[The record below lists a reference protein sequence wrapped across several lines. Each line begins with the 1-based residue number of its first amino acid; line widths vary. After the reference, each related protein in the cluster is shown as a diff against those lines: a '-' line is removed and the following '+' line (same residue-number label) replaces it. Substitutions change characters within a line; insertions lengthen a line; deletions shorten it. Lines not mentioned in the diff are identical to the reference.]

1 MKEQNNPASSLR
13 RSIRQHWIMG
23 SLVVAVCFFG
33 TGIWASFAELS
44 SAAIA
49 AGKVSPDGSL
59 RVVQHL
65 EGGIVR
71 HLNVKEGDVVK
82 DGQLL
87 MVLDQ
92 ALATANYLSI
102 YRKHQ
107 RYVVTRDRLLAQE
120 RGDETFEVQ
129 MPSVMSAD
137 KSYTQFVANEITK
150 FKVRRELLGRQQSTY
165 HVQAGQVEAEIS
177 SLKAQI
183 DGMDDQ
189 ILLLDKELDSKKVL
203 MDKGLMRQPELLAL
217 QRKRAEL
224 WSERNA
230 IGSTIA
236 RARQKIEEIKI
247 AELTALS
254 EEREKV
260 AKELSEINAEIAQA
274 DEALSATS
282 DILNRTEIVSP
293 IEGRVLKV
301 NYKTVG
307 GVVRPGEPIITI
319 VPENE
324 ELILDTRL
332 RTSDIDNV
340 MIGMDAKVQL
350 TSFMGR
356 HMKPLT
362 GEVFQVGA
370 DAETDEQTG
379 EQFYTVRVRVTSD
392 DIREAGGGFEL
403 VPGMPAQVFIQ
414 TGAHTPMRYLL
425 DPVLQSFGRAFREE
439 RVL

>member
-1 MKEQNNPASSLR
+1 MNKQHNPASLLR
-13 RSIRQHWIMG
+13 RSIRFHWALG
-23 SLVVAVCFFG
+23 FLVVAICFFG
-33 TGIWASFAELS
+33 TGMWASLAELS

-71 HLNVKEGDVVK
+71 ELNVKEGDLVK
-82 DGQLL
+82 DGQVL

-107 RYVVTRDRLLAQE
+107 RYSVTRDRLLAQE
-120 RGDETFEVQ
+120 RGDEYFEVK
-129 MPSVMSAD
+129 MPSVMSVD
-137 KSYTQFVANEITK
+137 KSYRQFVDNEITK
-150 FKVRRELLGRQQSTY
+150 FKVRRELLDRQTRTY
-165 HVQAGQVEAEIS
+165 RVQAGQVEAEIK
-177 SLKAQI
+177 SLEAQI
-183 DGMDDQ
+183 DGMDEQ
-189 ILLLDKELDSKKVL
+189 IILLDQELESKKVL
-203 MDKGLMRQPELLAL
+203 MEKGLMRQPELLAL

-254 EEREKV
+254 EEREKI

-282 DILNRTEIVSP
+282 DILSRTEIISP

-340 MIGMDAKVQL
+340 MIGMGAKVQL

-356 HMKPLT
+356 HMKPLK
-362 GEVFQVGA
+362 GHVFQVGA

-379 EQFYTVRVRVTSD
+379 EQYYTVRVRVTSD
-392 DIREAGGGFEL
+392 DIRAAGGGFEL

>member
-1 MKEQNNPASSLR
+1 
-13 RSIRQHWIMG
+13 
-23 SLVVAVCFFG
+23 
-33 TGIWASFAELS
+33 
-44 SAAIA
+44 
-49 AGKVSPDGSL
+49 
-59 RVVQHL
+59 
-65 EGGIVR
+65 
-71 HLNVKEGDVVK
+71 
-82 DGQLL
+82 
-87 MVLDQ
+87 
-92 ALATANYLSI
+92 
-102 YRKHQ
+102 
-107 RYVVTRDRLLAQE
+107 
-120 RGDETFEVQ
+120 
-129 MPSVMSAD
+129 
-137 KSYTQFVANEITK
+137 
-150 FKVRRELLGRQQSTY
+150 
-165 HVQAGQVEAEIS
+165 
-177 SLKAQI
+177 
-183 DGMDDQ
+183 MDDQ

-379 EQFYTVRVRVTSD
+379 EQYYTVRVRVTSD